1 MKITNET
8 IVRINELAK
17 KAKREGLTE
26 AEKVE
31 QKKLREAYVAAYRE
45 NLRSTLEQTVI
56 VEPDG
61 TRRPLK
67 KHKHEK

>member
-67 KHKHEK
+67 KHKNEK

>member
-1 MKITNET
+1 MKITNQT
-8 IVRINELAK
+8 IGRINELAK
-17 KAKREGLTE
+17 KAKNEGLTDE
-26 AEKVE
+26 EKVE
-31 QKKLREAYVAAYRE
+31 QKKLRDAYVAAYRE

-67 KHKHEK
+67 KRKN

>member
-8 IVRINELAK
+8 IARINELAK
-17 KAKREGLTE
+17 KAKQEGLTE
-26 AEKVE
+26 TEKAE
-31 QKKLREAYVAAYRE
+31 QKKLREAYIAAYRE

-61 TRRPLK
+61 TRRPLRK
-67 KHKHEK
+67 QKS

>member
-8 IVRINELAK
+8 IARINELAK
-17 KAKREGLTE
+17 KAKKEGLTE

-31 QKKLREAYVAAYRE
+31 QKKLREAYIAAYRE

-61 TRRPLK
+61 TRRPLRK
-67 KHKHEK
+67 QKS